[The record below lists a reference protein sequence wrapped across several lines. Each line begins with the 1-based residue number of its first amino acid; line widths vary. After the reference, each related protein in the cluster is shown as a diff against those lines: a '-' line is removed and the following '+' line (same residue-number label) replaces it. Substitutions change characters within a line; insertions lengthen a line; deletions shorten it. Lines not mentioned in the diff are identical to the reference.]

1 MSSISN
7 VVNDRVF
14 RFVFD
19 GGGTALTTG
28 AKQVYMTI
36 PLNCNIVSWRILAD
50 VSGSIV
56 FDIWKDTFANYPPT
70 VADTI
75 TASAKPTLSAAI
87 SAESSTLTGWTT
99 QITTG
104 DILEVNI
111 DSVSTV
117 TKVYLDLFV
126 TF

>member
-1 MSSISN
+1 MSAIYNSPT
-7 VVNDRVF
+7 DRVF

-19 GGGTALTTG
+19 GGGVALTTG
-28 AKQVYMTI
+28 AKLVYMTV
-36 PLNCNIVSWRILAD
+36 PLSCNIISWRILANP
-50 VSGSIV
+50 SGSIV
-56 FDIWKDTFANYPPT
+56 FDIWKDTFANFPPT

-75 TASAKPTLSAAI
+75 TASAKPTLSAAT

-99 QITTG
+99 SLATG

>member
-1 MSSISN
+1 MSTIYN
-7 VVNDRVF
+7 TPTDRVF

-19 GGGTALTTG
+19 GGGVVLTTG
-28 AKQVYMTI
+28 AKTVYMTV
-36 PLNCNIVSWRILAD
+36 PLSCNIVSWRILAN

-75 TASAKPTLSAAI
+75 TASAKPTLSAAA

-99 QITTG
+99 GLATG